1 MESKFNANSLQ
12 RVNDT
17 LAEQVEGVD
26 PLLFLCYDMKKSFIM
41 DRSKLKDIVRSLEL
55 MVDTLKAEVYSDVD
69 SYKNEKNYTSTP
81 LDYDEMFDDGS
92 D

>member
-1 MESKFNANSLQ
+1 
-12 RVNDT
+12 
-17 LAEQVEGVD
+17 
-26 PLLFLCYDMKKSFIM
+26 MKKSFIM